1 MTLEDALPVAL
12 ALPVADERCV
22 TCPTPV
28 EDDPVPNPISANS
41 DKENEQGTPCDG
53 CYAAD
58 SIRSQESI
66 AGLGDDLRSA

>member
-1 MTLEDALPVAL
+1 MTVEDALPVAL

-41 DKENEQGTPCDG
+41 DKRMN
-53 CYAAD
+53 
-58 SIRSQESI
+58 
-66 AGLGDDLRSA
+66 RSAM